1 MSVFEFT
8 AETDCKRA
16 DVFLS
21 EKTGETRSRIKKLAD
36 ENAVTVG
43 GEPIKASR
51 EIKAGETVKIE
62 IPDAVPCAARPE
74 NIPLDIVYQ
83 DSDLAVINKP
93 QGMTVHAG
101 AGQSDGTLVNAL
113 LASLD
118 HLSGVGGVLRPGIVH
133 RIDKDTSG
141 LLVVAKNDKA
151 HVSLSAQIA
160 EKTCRRKYYALLEGC
175 VKAEKGRIATDIG
188 RSPAD
193 RVKMAVLPAG
203 RGKNAITDYEVAARY
218 GGDYTL
224 CRFILQ
230 TGRTHQIRVHAKYMG
245 HPVVGDPVYGY
256 KKQKFSLNGQLLHAY
271 SLSFK
276 HPTTGEEM
284 SFAAPI
290 PSYFAELLE
299 KLNKIYGVNLDISA
313 LTKIEAREDI
323 KTDKI

>member
-1 MSVFEFT
+1 MTSREFT
-8 AETDCKRA
+8 AETDYARA

-21 EKTGETRSRIKKLAD
+21 EKTGETRSRVKKLAD
-36 ENAVTVG
+36 ENAVSINGAT
-43 GEPIKASR
+43 IKASR
-51 EIKAGETVKIE
+51 EVKAGETVKIE
-62 IPDAVPCAARPE
+62 LPEVKECKARPE

-83 DSDLAVINKP
+83 DNDLAVINKP
-93 QGMTVHAG
+93 QGMVVHAG
-101 AGQSDGTLVNAL
+101 AGQADGTLVNAL

-160 EKTCRRKYYALLEGC
+160 DKTCSRKYYALLEGC

-193 RVKMAVLPAG
+193 RLKMAVLPAG

-218 GGDYTL
+218 GSDYTL
-224 CRFILQ
+224 CRFILH

-271 SLSFK
+271 SLSFT
-276 HPTTGEEM
+276 HPTTGERLT
-284 SFAAPI
+284 FYAPL
-290 PSYFAELLE
+290 PPYFSGLLE
-299 KLNKIYGVNLDISA
+299 KLDKIYGVNLNVAA
-313 LTKIEAREDI
+313 LTGGGNAQDE
-323 KTDKI
+323 